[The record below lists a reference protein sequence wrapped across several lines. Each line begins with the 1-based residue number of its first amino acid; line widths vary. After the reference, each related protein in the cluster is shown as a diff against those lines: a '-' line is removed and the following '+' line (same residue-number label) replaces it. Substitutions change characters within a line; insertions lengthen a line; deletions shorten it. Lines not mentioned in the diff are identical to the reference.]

1 MTDSAH
7 FKRYEFLRTVGMYP
21 ERTKPGFVPPEPPEN
36 EKYFLRSVRQAA
48 INRRLGKHRV
58 DHRAKALTERRAS

>member
-21 ERTKPGFVPPEPPEN
+21 E
-36 EKYFLRSVRQAA
+36 RQAA